1 MKKTTNNQPLIPPLI
16 LIKGRQEFADYK
28 EQEIPEFQ
36 GNPTIEALPTIWSR
50 EEVEERLSYYPR
62 FSKKMRGLPPHLR
75 KQLAE
80 NAREFFIPQGIHFEI
95 ETSISIMLRRGLI
108 RRNPS
113 EWSYWTELNK
123 RIDELSSNLAKGMF
137 LQTKARGFSI
147 VGIGGMGKSSAV
159 ENVLFQYPQVI
170 VHTKYHGVD
179 FIFKHLIWLKLDCP
193 QDGSTRGLCINF
205 FRAVDQILG
214 TNYEKNYVT
223 DRSTVTTLLPRMA
236 RVAALHCLG
245 LLVIDEIQNLSEAA
259 SGGASQMINFFVQ
272 LENSIG
278 VPFIL
283 VGTEDVVHLFC
294 GKFHHARRLSEQ
306 GDVLWR
312 PMNEKIRKTKREIEA
327 EMKANGGA
335 QVEEYKSDPVWEEFV
350 RALWDYQ
357 YVLKPTSLKDNLL
370 EDELSQTLY
379 RESYGIT
386 ALAATLFVL
395 AQRRAITTG
404 IEKITTDII
413 ESVAKDSQGLIK
425 EYEEQFRLKG
435 KHRAFAPVSPVPTE
449 RSTTPTE
456 NSGRKNANGSKGRK
470 SSSLVYEKEDL
481 RSLSETI
488 KGGTSTY
495 EALKQRVLIRAAT
508 EYLNGDVMQ

>member
-1 MKKTTNNQPLIPPLI
+1 MANNHPLVPPLI
-16 LIKGRQEFADYK
+16 LIKGRQEFAEYK

-36 GNPTIEALPTIWSR
+36 GNPVIEALPKIWSR

-62 FSKKMRGLPPHLR
+62 FSEKIRDLPPHLR
-75 KQLAE
+75 QQLAE

-113 EWSYWTELNK
+113 DWSYWTELNE
-123 RIDELSSNLAKGMF
+123 RINELSSNLEKGMF

-179 FIFKHLIWLKLDCP
+179 LILKHLVWLKLDCP
-193 QDGSTRGLCINF
+193 HDGSTRGLCINF
-205 FRAVDQILG
+205 FRAVDQILS
-214 TNYEKNYVT
+214 TNYEKNYVK
-223 DRSTVTTLLPRMA
+223 DRSTVTTLLPQMA

-245 LLVIDEIQNLSEAA
+245 LLVIDEIQNISEAA
-259 SGGASQMINFFVQ
+259 SGGDSQMINFFVQ
-272 LENSIG
+272 LENIIG

-283 VGTEDVVHLFC
+283 IGTEDVMHLFC

-306 GDVLWR
+306 GDVLWG
-312 PMNEKIRKTKREIEA
+312 PMNEKIHKTKKEIEV
-327 EMKANGGA
+327 EMQADGG
-335 QVEEYKSDPVWEEFV
+335 QDVEEYKSDPVWEEFI

-357 YVLKPTSLKDNLL
+357 YVLKPTLLRDNLL
-370 EDELSQTLY
+370 EDKLSQTLY

-386 ALAATLFVL
+386 AVAATLFVL

-404 IEKITTDII
+404 IEEITIKII
-413 ESVAKDSQGLIK
+413 ESVSKDSQRLIQ

-435 KHRAFAPVSPVPTE
+435 RHRALVYTPRVTAE
-449 RSTTPTE
+449 RSTMPE
-456 NSGRKNANGSKGRK
+456 NSSRQRGKSLKGRK
-470 SSSLVYEKEDL
+470 SSPLVYEKEDL
-481 RSLSETI
+481 RNLIEMI
-488 KGGTSTY
+488 KGGTPAY
-495 EALKQRVLIRAAT
+495 ELLKQVGYRRAST
-508 EYLNGDVMQ
+508 EYLEGDEMQ